1 MTMAVGEMDFE
12 TVFRLTSGGVGS
24 IDEVPT
30 PIPYTRVSILLWIF
44 FLIMMPILL
53 MNLLVSNNYTAL
65 FKPAPLTEHTALDW
79 SCRGRCGPDPI

>member
-24 IDEVPT
+24 IDEVPM
-30 PIPYTRVSILLWIF
+30 PIPYAGTSILLWIF

-53 MNLLVSNNYTAL
+53 MNLLVSVYT
-65 FKPAPLTEHTALDW
+65 
-79 SCRGRCGPDPI
+79 